1 MKYVVEVDGH
11 KYDIEILPDRF
22 LVDGKLTEIDARRIG
37 DMPLYSLLV
46 DSESVEASVEEE
58 SRYQYHVMLG
68 GEMYAI
74 TVQPAARLA
83 VSGKAPRQAAGN
95 VLRAP
100 MPGLVAAVPIEVGQV
115 VRAGTVLVVLESMK
129 MENPLVSPSDGKVSQ
144 IHVGQRQS
152 VDKGQLLVTLAAI
165 EGLANRD

>member
-22 LVDGKLTEIDARRIG
+22 LVDGEQVEVDVRRIS
-37 DMPLYSLLV
+37 DLSLYSLLV
-46 DSESVEASVEEE
+46 DNDSVEASVEEE
-58 SRYQYHVMLG
+58 ARYQYHVMLG

-83 VSGKAPRQAAGN
+83 VSGKAPRQPSGN
-95 VLRAP
+95 ILRAP
-100 MPGLVAAVPIEVGQV
+100 MPGLVAAIAVEVGQV
-115 VRAGTVLVVLESMK
+115 VKAGMVLVVLESMK
-129 MENPLVSPSDGKVSQ
+129 MENPLVAPSDGQVSQ

-152 VDKGQLLVTLAAI
+152 VDKGQLLVTLAPP
-165 EGLANRD
+165 EG

>member
-11 KYDIEILPDRF
+11 RYDVEILPDRF
-22 LVDGKLTEIDARRIG
+22 LVDGQQVEIDARRIS
-37 DMPLYSLLV
+37 DLPLYSLLV
-46 DSESVEASVEEE
+46 DNESVEASVEEE

-83 VSGKAPRQAAGN
+83 VSGKVPRQAAGN

-100 MPGLVAAVPIEVGQV
+100 MPGLVAAIPVAVGQV
-115 VRAGTVLVVLESMK
+115 VKAGTVLVVLESMK
-129 MENPLVSPSDGKVSQ
+129 MENPLVAPGDGQVSQ
-144 IHVGQRQS
+144 IHVAQRQS
-152 VDKGQLLVTLAAI
+152 VDKGQVLVTLSPA
-165 EGLANRD
+165 EGTRD